1 MLIACCFRDKSRDF
15 AGKDLADIYGAI
27 QNIFEISN
35 LAPPAGGLF
44 AGRCGIQISLPS
56 DVAPTY
62 SAFVLSSMAL

>member
-1 MLIACCFRDKSRDF
+1 MLITCSCRDESTKF

-35 LAPPAGGLF
+35 LAPPTGGLF

-56 DVAPTY
+56 DVAPSY
-62 SAFVLSSMAL
+62 SA